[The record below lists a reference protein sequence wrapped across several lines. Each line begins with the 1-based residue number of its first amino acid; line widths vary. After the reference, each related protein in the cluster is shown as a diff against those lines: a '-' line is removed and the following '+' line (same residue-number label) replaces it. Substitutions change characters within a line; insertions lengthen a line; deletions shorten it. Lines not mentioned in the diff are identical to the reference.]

1 MTFCG
6 TTNVVGF
13 VGTCRLKRRSE
24 CVLNARELEIGS
36 DEYSRFYCFVF
47 HFFASRLRFICDSKT
62 LLRCLSLGIFLI
74 ITIVFETFDKIFY
87 KLSLGTLFLTSAF
100 PRLRSHGLLFFLSQ
114 EPYNF
119 SG

>member
-47 HFFASRLRFICDSKT
+47 HFFASCLRFICDSKT
-62 LLRCLSLGIFLI
+62 LLRCLSLGTFLI
-74 ITIVFETFDKIFY
+74 ITIVFEILK
-87 KLSLGTLFLTSAF
+87 
-100 PRLRSHGLLFFLSQ
+100 
-114 EPYNF
+114 F
-119 SG
+119 SINCHWELCF